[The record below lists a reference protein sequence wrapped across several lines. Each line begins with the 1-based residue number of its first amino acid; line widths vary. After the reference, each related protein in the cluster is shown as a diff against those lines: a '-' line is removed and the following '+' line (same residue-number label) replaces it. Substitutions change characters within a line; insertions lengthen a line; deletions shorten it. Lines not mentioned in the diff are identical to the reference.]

1 MEGKYLIII
10 GIVAIIFIIAII
22 GSKRSKSNEPGEIAN
37 DVDSTQD
44 VTINNKQGSGNNL
57 NNSNHSDNANKSYVI
72 SDKAEL
78 EDKNISVSIPETMT
92 IYLGNTEKMK
102 MKASVKPIKMVAFKS
117 LDESIATVTGKVV
130 IGERVGKTSI
140 ITTALVK
147 DKYYEF
153 TTEVTVKPGK
163 VIVTTEND
171 VINVG
176 DTTRIK
182 TMVSSGVVNSL
193 SYTSD
198 HKEVAEVTID
208 GNYGVVVGKNEGNA
222 LITIKVNIGGKT
234 KTEKVN
240 IKVEKQKEI
249 EIPVTN
255 PVNGKDYTIEDD
267 WSGSR
272 VYFGHYEQDKNPL
285 NGMEPILWR
294 VLEVAD
300 DNLLLLSEYGLIC
313 KNYNDTFSNVTWE
326 TSTLRAWLNGAFL
339 DTAFTNR
346 ERDAIKDTLVVNK
359 DSSVYKTSG
368 GNDTVDKVYLLSY
381 DEAQNN
387 AYGFQSGISNK
398 SKSRQM
404 KLVESALAEGYV
416 NKDNGNTC
424 WWLRSPGITEQY
436 AAYVFTVGSITES
449 YFVGRRNDAARPVIR
464 VKLSSVFFG
473 EKIGDGTNAYP
484 ELIVK

>member
-1 MEGKYLIII
+1 MTKYIIIGMIVLIII
-10 GIVAIIFIIAII
+10 IAVFAV
-22 GSKRSKSNEPGEIAN
+22 KRTKNEKPNNVTN
-37 DVDSTQD
+37 DNSTNE
-44 VTINNKQGSGNNL
+44 TIKNKEQGNNT
-57 NNSNHSDNANKSYVI
+57 ANKSYKI
-72 SDKAEL
+72 SDKAQL
-78 EDKNISVSIPETMT
+78 TDQNITVSIPEAMT

-130 IGERVGKTSI
+130 IGQKVGKTSI

-163 VIVTTEND
+163 VMVTMD
-171 VINVG
+171 SDSIQVG

-193 SYTSD
+193 SYSSD
-198 HKEVAEVTID
+198 KKEVAVVHTDGKYGFVT
-208 GNYGVVVGKNEGNA
+208 GKGVGNA
-222 LITIKVNIGGKT
+222 TITIKVNIGGKS
-234 KTEKVN
+234 KTEKVQ
-240 IKVEKQKEI
+240 IRVDEKEQQVL
-249 EIPVTN
+249 PVAN
-255 PVNGKDYTIEDD
+255 PVNAKDYTIEDD
-267 WSGSR
+267 WQGSR

-285 NGMEPILWR
+285 NGNEPILWR
-294 VLEVAD
+294 VLEVGED
-300 DNLLLLSEYGLIC
+300 SLLLLSEYGLIC
-313 KNYNDTFSNVTWE
+313 KNYNETFTNVTWE

-339 DTAFTNR
+339 DAAFTNK
-346 ERDAIKDTLVVNK
+346 EKEAIQDTQVVNK
-359 DSSVYKTSG
+359 DSKTYKTSG
-368 GNDTVDKVYLLSY
+368 GNDTIDKVFLLSY
-381 DEAQNN
+381 DEVQNN

-404 KLVESALAEGYV
+404 RLTKSALEEGYV

-424 WWLRSPGITEQY
+424 WWLRSPGITNQY

-464 VKLSSVFFG
+464 VKLSSVMFG
-473 EKIGDGTNAYP
+473 DNISDGSNAYP
-484 ELIVK
+484 EIIVK